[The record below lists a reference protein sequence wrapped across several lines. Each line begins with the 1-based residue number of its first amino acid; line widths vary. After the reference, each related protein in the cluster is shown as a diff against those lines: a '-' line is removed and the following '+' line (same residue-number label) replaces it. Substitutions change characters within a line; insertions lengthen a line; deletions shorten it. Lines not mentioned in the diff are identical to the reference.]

1 MTTTFPAN
9 LAPRLDPIRQQLL
22 EHRLYPLLTDLK
34 SIRCFMEYH
43 VFAVWDF
50 MSLLKALQRG
60 LTCVEVPWLPAK
72 EPKLARLINEIVLGE
87 ESDLSIGGEPGSHY
101 EIYLHAMEECGADT
115 GPIEAVIA
123 RLRSGAWLEVALAEI
138 EAPQCVLDFV
148 QHTFKVLTGG
158 KLHEIAAAF
167 TYGRED
173 LIPAMFGELVAKVDD
188 STQGK
193 LSKFRYY
200 LQRHIE
206 LDGDEHGEMGR
217 QMVALL
223 CGDDSALQNE
233 AANAAAAALEARLK
247 LWDGIAE
254 MLEKKAK

>member
-1 MTTTFPAN
+1 MTTTFPSN
-9 LAPRLDPIRQQLL
+9 LAPRLDPLRQQLL
-22 EHRLYPLLTDLK
+22 EHRLYPHLTDLK

-87 ESDLSIGGEPGSHY
+87 ESDLSMNGEPASHY
-101 EIYLHAMEECGADT
+101 EIYLRAMQECGADS
-115 GPIEAVIA
+115 GPIETVIG
-123 RLRSGAWLEVALAEI
+123 RLRSGAWLEVALAEV

-148 QHTFKVLTGG
+148 QHTFKLLTNG
-158 KLHEIAAAF
+158 KLHEVAAAF

-173 LIPAMFGELVAKVDD
+173 LIPELFGELVAKVDEA
-188 STQGK
+188 SQGK
-193 LSKFRYY
+193 LSIFRYY
-200 LQRHIE
+200 LERHIE
-206 LDGDEHGEMGR
+206 LDGDVHGEMGR
-217 QMVALL
+217 EMVALL
-223 CGDDSALQNE
+223 CGEDTVLQNE
-233 AANAAAAALEARLK
+233 AADAAAAALEARLK

-254 MLEKKAK
+254 VLEGSGG